1 MSLAE
6 TMVSCG
12 RERSH
17 LKKNGWHVQGKM
29 IPPAIFGNNLGE
41 LCTHRNL
48 MESCRAVPRD
58 LRSGIQQPQ
67 EKSLTPC
74 VSKHSHA
81 TSPWKHGCWGL
92 PLSGKGTL
100 SLEWNTCL
108 KINHLHPVRDSRRP
122 LGRPSVFLLYFLLPG
137 SPPRHLH
144 VSCLQRDSSWVALF
158 EVSFLK
164 QTDSKKVIRACH

>member
-1 MSLAE
+1 M
-6 TMVSCG
+6 
-12 RERSH
+12 R
-17 LKKNGWHVQGKM
+17 
-29 IPPAIFGNNLGE
+29 E

-48 MESCRAVPRD
+48 MESRRAGLRD

-92 PLSGKGTL
+92 PLSGKGPL
-100 SLEWNTCL
+100 SLEGNTCL
-108 KINHLHPVRDSRRP
+108 INNHAHHPPLPVCDSPRP
-122 LGRPSVFLLYFLLPG
+122 LGCPSVFLLYFLLPG

-144 VSCLQRDSSWVALF
+144 VSCLQRGSSWVALF